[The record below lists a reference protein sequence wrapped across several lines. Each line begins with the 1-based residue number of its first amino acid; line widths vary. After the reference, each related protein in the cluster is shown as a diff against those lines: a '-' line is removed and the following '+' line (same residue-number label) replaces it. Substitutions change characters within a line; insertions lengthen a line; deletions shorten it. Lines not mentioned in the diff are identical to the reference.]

1 MAGAFNELILKWRGV
16 DYRCRATMDTIM
28 HIEDKVTL
36 SQLAYRSVTGA
47 QNGGIPSSHVAW
59 VYYCLLRGAGAQLSQ
74 EDVWQYVKTDSEAF
88 NQIAEVIKFIIAE
101 VYGVG
106 PEEPDDID
114 AGAGEKK

>member
-1 MAGAFNELILKWRGV
+1 MGVNPGLLLSWRGV
-16 DYRCRATMDTIM
+16 EYRCRTTLDVIM

-47 QNGGIPSSHVAW
+47 QDGGIPSSHIAW
-59 VYYCLLRGAGAQLSQ
+59 VYYCLLRGAGAQLTPD
-74 EDVWQYVKTDSEAF
+74 DVWQHIKSDSSSVD
-88 NQIAEVIKFIIAE
+88 QVAEVIRFVIAE

-114 AGAGEKK
+114 TGDGEKK